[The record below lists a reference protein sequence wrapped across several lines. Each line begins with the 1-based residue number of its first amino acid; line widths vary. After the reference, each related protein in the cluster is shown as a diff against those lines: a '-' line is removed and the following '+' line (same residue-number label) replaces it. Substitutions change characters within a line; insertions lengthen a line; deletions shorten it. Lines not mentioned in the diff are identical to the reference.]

1 MSQKTDSTDVAPG
14 RIDLYPSRQ
23 QAEPVL
29 LDRQDPVIHSG
40 GGAPPPSITPQQVE
54 DYARDGFVVL
64 RDVFNAVEV
73 ETLQEELERLRSAPH
88 IRVLPEAFTESD
100 NNELRS
106 LFRVH
111 ELSEKFG
118 ELAGDPRLANIAR
131 YILNDEV
138 YVHQSRVNLKPAC
151 RGKGFYWHSDFE
163 TWHVEDGMPRMRA
176 LSMSIALT
184 ENTIYNGSLMLMPGS
199 HRTYVACVGETPE
212 ENYKQSLKNQYIGVP
227 DDGSLKKLHDEL
239 GIVVPTGPPGTVTVF
254 DCNTMHG
261 SASNISPLP
270 RSNVFFVY
278 NSIGNRVEAPF
289 CDREPRPD
297 FIGTRRRIVPLPR

>member
-1 MSQKTDSTDVAPG
+1 MSKENELGAGAG
-14 RIDLYPSRQ
+14 RIDLYPSRHHS
-23 QAEPVL
+23 EPAML
-29 LDRQDPVIHSG
+29 EGRDPVIHGGSG
-40 GGAPPPSITPQQVE
+40 DPPPSITPQQVE

-64 RDVFNAVEV
+64 HDIFGESEV
-73 ETLQEELERLRSAPH
+73 GELQEELEPLRTAPH
-88 IRVLPEAFTESD
+88 IRVLPEAFTEPDS
-100 NNELRS
+100 NELRS

-111 ELSEKFG
+111 QLSEKFG
-118 ELAGDPRLANIAR
+118 GLAGDPRLADIAR

-138 YVHQSRVNLKPAC
+138 YIHQSRANLKPAC

-163 TWHVEDGMPRMRA
+163 TWHVEDGLPRMRA

-212 ENYKQSLKNQYIGVP
+212 ENYKQSLKKQSIGVP
-227 DDGSLKKLHDEL
+227 DDGSLKKLHNEF
-239 GIVVPTGPPGTVTVF
+239 GISVPTGPPGTVTIF

-278 NSIGNRVEAPF
+278 NAISNRAGEPF
-289 CDREPRPD
+289 CDQDPRPE
-297 FIGTRRRIVPLPR
+297 FIGTRRRIVPIPH